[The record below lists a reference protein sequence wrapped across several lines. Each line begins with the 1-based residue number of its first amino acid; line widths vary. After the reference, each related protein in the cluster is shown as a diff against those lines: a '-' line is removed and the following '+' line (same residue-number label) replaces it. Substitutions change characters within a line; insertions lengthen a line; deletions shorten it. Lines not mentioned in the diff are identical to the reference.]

1 LPYGDDVVKFYPL
14 SGSHQVS
21 VRDLIM
27 SLVWKRAIKRV
38 LNHCK
43 EYVVTNALFYEGDIS
58 TFENLDP
65 ESLSE
70 QFIENLRPYLVDDE
84 LITFRNDNAEFLCRK
99 TDVLIKRF
107 THYELFSDHDFSGI
121 EDACQVLGDLYQEKR
136 LTVGMDKQL
145 ESIGML
151 FCQHQRVAKDSE
163 YLLKHIG
170 LIVIAKYLLD
180 KHKVNFDDSPVEME
194 MLLTVYFAAAIRK
207 PSSLS
212 DSVKKTNTRKRAE
225 LIQSIMSFSLD
236 GYGDTSF
243 STTELVSL
251 ATDTSKLTDRL
262 VSTPYQQVLLVLSS
276 SGEDLLSSVFLKRF
290 YLIVLN
296 RWIEVMHPLLHSN
309 VTNMSVNGI
318 ENFRWLMS
326 LCDSP
331 IAMNALR
338 EFSNTDTPNEKI
350 KGQYWGGKFEKDLR
364 DNIVKIEAE
373 PAQIFS
379 LLLFNN
385 LAKAIKAFENNVHTE
400 KKEWDELLEFL
411 YYGNTDG
418 VPLLVSSTKEYNQA
432 ATTFAKIAELYVVL
446 NELPKKEREAV
457 KAELQQ
463 ESILEV
469 VEALPAED
477 IVPIL
482 KKTIK
487 AKGIS
492 KLVFC
497 LMEDELE
504 EVEL

>member
-1 LPYGDDVVKFYPL
+1 
-14 SGSHQVS
+14 
-21 VRDLIM
+21 M

-290 YLIVLN
+290 YLI
-296 RWIEVMHPLLHSN
+296 LLS
-309 VTNMSVNGI
+309 
-318 ENFRWLMS
+318 
-326 LCDSP
+326 
-331 IAMNALR
+331 
-338 EFSNTDTPNEKI
+338 
-350 KGQYWGGKFEKDLR
+350 
-364 DNIVKIEAE
+364 
-373 PAQIFS
+373 
-379 LLLFNN
+379 
-385 LAKAIKAFENNVHTE
+385 
-400 KKEWDELLEFL
+400 
-411 YYGNTDG
+411 
-418 VPLLVSSTKEYNQA
+418 
-432 ATTFAKIAELYVVL
+432 
-446 NELPKKEREAV
+446 
-457 KAELQQ
+457 
-463 ESILEV
+463 
-469 VEALPAED
+469 
-477 IVPIL
+477 
-482 KKTIK
+482 
-487 AKGIS
+487 
-492 KLVFC
+492 
-497 LMEDELE
+497 
-504 EVEL
+504 